1 MMASTIKT
9 TRYIGTFTGTPDGDL
24 LICIGAMH
32 GNEPAGVHALSIVFS
47 LLEQTKNL
55 NFKGKIVG
63 LIGNQQ
69 AFSQQKRFLTT
80 DLNRQFTAENV
91 ARVFAFP
98 THLQTE
104 DNELYEFLHT
114 IHSEIATYR
123 PKKLIILDLHTT
135 SAGGGIFAVPTS
147 SVESERVA
155 VSLHAPV
162 VKGLL
167 NGIAGTCL
175 HFCTTQNMGIET
187 VAIAFETGQHDDP
200 DSASR
205 AVAGILNCLRSI
217 GFVAEN
223 ELIYPYYEAILAKY
237 AVHLPKLSELT
248 YVHRIQPND
257 QFKMREGYT
266 NFQKITKGE
275 WLANDKNGKILAH
288 DDCSIL
294 MPLYQ
299 AQGNDGFFLI
309 KPLDTI
315 KFNVQITQ
323 NV

>member
-32 GNEPAGVHALSIVFS
+32 GNEPAGVDALKIVFS

-55 NFKGKIVG
+55 DFKGKIVG

-69 AFSQQKRFLTT
+69 AFAQQKRFIAN
-80 DLNRQFTAENV
+80 DLNRQFTPENITHI
-91 ARVFAFP
+91 FASP
-98 THLQTE
+98 THLRAE
-104 DNELYEFLHT
+104 NKELYELIST
-114 IHSEIATYR
+114 IQAEIAMYR

-135 SAGGGIFAVPTS
+135 SAGGGVFVVPTDS
-147 SVESERVA
+147 LASERVA
-155 VSLHAPV
+155 VSLRAPV
-162 VKGLL
+162 VKGLM

-223 ELIYPYYEAILAKY
+223 ELITPYYEAILAKY

-275 WLANDKNGKILAH
+275 WLANDKNGKILAAE
-288 DDCSIL
+288 DCSIL

-299 AQGNDGFFLI
+299 TQGNDGFFLI
-309 KPLDTI
+309 KPLDGI
-315 KFNVQITQ
+315 KFN
-323 NV
+323 

>member
-1 MMASTIKT
+1 MTSTTIKT
-9 TRYIGTFTGTPDGDL
+9 SRYIGSFTGTPNGAL
-24 LICIGAMH
+24 LICIGAVH
-32 GNEPAGVHALSIVFS
+32 GNEPAGVNALKIVFS
-47 LLEQTKNL
+47 LLEQAKNL
-55 NFKGKIVG
+55 HFKGKIVG

-69 AFSQQKRFLTT
+69 AFAQQKRFITT
-80 DLNRQFTAENV
+80 DLNRQFTAENI

-98 THLQTE
+98 THLKAE
-104 DNELYEFLHT
+104 DKELYELLRT

-135 SAGGGIFAVPTS
+135 SAGGGIFAVPTDS
-147 SVESERVA
+147 LESERVA

-162 VKGLL
+162 VKGLM

-200 DSASR
+200 DSTSR

-217 GFVAEN
+217 GCVTEN
-223 ELIYPYYEAILAKY
+223 ELIYPYYEATLAKY
-237 AVHLPKLSELT
+237 AAHLPKLSELI

-257 QFKMREGYT
+257 QFKMRDGYT

-275 WLANDKNGKILAH
+275 WLANDKNGKILVH
-288 DDCSIL
+288 EDCSIL

-299 AQGNDGFFLI
+299 VQGNDGFFLI
-309 KPLDTI
+309 KPLDEI
-315 KFNVQITQ
+315 EFN
-323 NV
+323 